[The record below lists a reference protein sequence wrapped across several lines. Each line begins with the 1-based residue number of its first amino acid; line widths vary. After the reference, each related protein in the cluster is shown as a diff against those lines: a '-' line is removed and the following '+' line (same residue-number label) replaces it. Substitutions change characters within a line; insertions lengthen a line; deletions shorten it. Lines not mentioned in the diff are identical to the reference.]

1 MKVLKEERTVE
12 IVVKKS
18 RFIAIARSC
27 ASPSDVKRLVDETRR
42 KYEGA
47 THVVHAAVMGN
58 QFSFSDDHEPKNT
71 AGRPVFEVVKGSGI
85 TNIIVLVVRYFGGTL
100 LGTGGLVKAY
110 GDSAKA
116 VLDGIETEELVQK
129 TRFSMEI
136 GYELYESMKRLL
148 ASLDA
153 VVDKEDFGTAVVLGG
168 SVPADALDK
177 LRACVADTTNGRCKV
192 ETPSQS

>member
-1 MKVLKEERTVE
+1 MRVLKEERTVE

-18 RFIAIARSC
+18 RFIAIARTC
-27 ASPSDVKRLVDETRR
+27 TSPDQVKRLVDETRM

-47 THVVHAAVMGN
+47 THVVHGAVMGS

-153 VVDKEDFGTAVVLGG
+153 VVDKEDFGTAIVLGG